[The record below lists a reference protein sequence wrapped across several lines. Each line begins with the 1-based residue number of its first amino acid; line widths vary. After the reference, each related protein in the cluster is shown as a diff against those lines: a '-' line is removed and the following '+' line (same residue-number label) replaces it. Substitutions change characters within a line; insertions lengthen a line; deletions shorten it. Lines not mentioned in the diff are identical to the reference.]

1 MSYSS
6 SDFEK
11 VWFLYKTEGEPKGIS
26 INAFC
31 MNQGIPYTQFSDW
44 FRRTRKQV
52 VPVQVDG
59 IPSENETN
67 VEPESNKA
75 PESKKEKKTSVKE
88 EHDAEHSI
96 KVIIQSRNGLQIR
109 KSNITYIE
117 LLALVEKLEGLC

>member
-31 MNQGIPYTQFSDW
+31 MNQGIPYTQFYDW
-44 FRRTRKQV
+44 FRRTRQQV

-59 IPSENETN
+59 MPSESETN
-67 VEPESNKA
+67 AEPESNEA
-75 PESKKEKKTSVKE
+75 PEPKKEKKTSVRE
-88 EHDAEHSI
+88 EHDAVHSI